1 MEFKFN
7 IGDQVTSLSV
17 ADFVQRGLYEKELRI
32 DSTRVNYPK
41 SMIITQRRY
50 DECSG
55 GVQLHYL
62 CSAAFE
68 GSRTAAWYNEI
79 ELAPYPQE
87 QATRA
92 LLNYLDSRIGAKGG

>member
-17 ADFVQRGLYEKELRI
+17 ADFVQRGLYEKELHL
-32 DSTRVNYPK
+32 DPTGVSYPK
-41 SMIITQRRY
+41 SMTIVQRRY

-62 CSAAFE
+62 CSAEFE

-79 ELAPYPQE
+79 ELASYPQE
-87 QATRA
+87 QVTRA
-92 LLNYLDSRIGAKGG
+92 LLDNLDSRIEAKRG